1 MVLMRYTQSL
11 KNIAQKTR
19 VKLWNWLLSHYLS
32 FVSLM
37 AGAGFFFIAVGVSH
51 GPAPGFRTPRA
62 FAAWQFE
69 PLPIGIG
76 AGLLVFSYLV
86 YREATRNNEP
96 R

>member
-11 KNIAQKTR
+11 KNIAQKMR
-19 VKLWNWLLSHYLS
+19 VKLWHWLLSHYLS

-51 GPAPGFRTPRA
+51 GRVRGSRSLTDV
-62 FAAWQFE
+62 WQFE

-86 YREATRNNEP
+86 YREATKKH
-96 R
+96 